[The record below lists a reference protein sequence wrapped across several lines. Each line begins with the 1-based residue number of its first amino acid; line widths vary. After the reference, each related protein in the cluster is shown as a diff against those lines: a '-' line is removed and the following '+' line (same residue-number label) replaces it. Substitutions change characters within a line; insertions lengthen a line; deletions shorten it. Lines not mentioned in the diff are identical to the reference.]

1 MEYRIACPRRGGEI
15 RHQVKPRWRD
25 PAFLAELERGIRL
38 AAFELLLYHLEDA
51 HPEGPEDLKRNA
63 DAPQL
68 QPTRRAL
75 LPRREKHVWLRP
87 SGDGPVTV
95 GIDDVAQSLAGP
107 IVSCPPKKA
116 GRAVPKG
123 QSVATIEASKWV
135 GPGAGPGDGRDR
147 RGQRGRETGS
157 GAAER

>member
-1 MEYRIACPRRGGEI
+1 MEYRIACPRCGGEI

-25 PAFLAELERGIRL
+25 PAFLAELEREIRL
-38 AAFELLLYHLEDA
+38 AAFDLLLYHLEDA
-51 HPEGPEDLKRNA
+51 HPEGPEDLRRNA
-63 DAPQL
+63 DARQL

-87 SGDGPVTV
+87 SGAGPVTV

-107 IVSCPPKKA
+107 IVSCTPKKA

-123 QSVATIEASKWV
+123 QSAATIEVSKWV
-135 GPGAGPGDGRDR
+135 GPGRPR
-147 RGQRGRETGS
+147 
-157 GAAER
+157 